1 MSNAPQSTEI
11 IAERVR
17 FDIIAKTESGHELRA
32 WTDGHDVRWK
42 DDEGRSG
49 TVPAMLFRLAAHQLA
64 HYCEDVVCA
73 CDSEHRDDFLTHWED
88 SVSCPIDLAMAH
100 PYWAQPD
107 HDANHLRFGFASIA
121 SNMALDVQPN
131 GLKQAPDYRMN
142 IVEARIGTFGDGERT
157 DPEWGDNQTRNA
169 ARGERTQ

>member
-1 MSNAPQSTEI
+1 MSSTPQSTDI
-11 IAERVR
+11 LADRLR
-17 FDIIAKTESGHELRA
+17 FDIIGKTESGHELRV
-32 WTDGHDVRWK
+32 WTDGERVVWQ

-49 TVPAMLFRLAAHQLA
+49 YMPAMLFRLAAYQLA
-64 HYCEDVVCA
+64 HYCEDVACA

-107 HDANHLRFGFASIA
+107 HEANGLRFGFASIV
-121 SNMALDVQPN
+121 SNMAMDVQPN
-131 GLKQAPDYRMN
+131 GLKGRDKRS
-142 IVEARIGTFGDGERT
+142 FGDGECT

-169 ARGERTQ
+169 PRIDHGEEPQ